1 MTHRTQTMAAVTG
14 LDYQAGANAG
24 GRAHH
29 TGQSVRAAVAWIDTM
44 HSRAARRA
52 ERHPRTHRAA

>member
-1 MTHRTQTMAAVTG
+1 MTHRTETLAAATG
-14 LDYQAGANAG
+14 LDRQAGTNAG

-29 TGQSVRAAVAWIDTM
+29 PGQSVRAAVAWIDSL
-44 HSRAARRA
+44 HSRAQRRA

>member
-1 MTHRTQTMAAVTG
+1 MTHRAESLAAVTG

-29 TGQSVRAAVAWIDTM
+29 PGQSVRVAEAWIDTL
-44 HSRAARRA
+44 HSRRQRRA
-52 ERHPRTHRAA
+52 ERHPRAHRAA

>member
-1 MTHRTQTMAAVTG
+1 MTHRTQTLAAVTG
-14 LDYQAGANAG
+14 LDRQAGTNTG

-29 TGQSVRAAVAWIDTM
+29 HGQSVRAAVAWIDSLQ
-44 HSRAARRA
+44 SRAQRRA